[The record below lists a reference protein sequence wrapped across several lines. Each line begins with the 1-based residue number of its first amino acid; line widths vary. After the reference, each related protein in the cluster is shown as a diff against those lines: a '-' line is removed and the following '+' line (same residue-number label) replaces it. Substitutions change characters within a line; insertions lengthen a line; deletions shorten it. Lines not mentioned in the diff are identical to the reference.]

1 MSHRKPYPQVLIQTD
16 RLLLMGSIVS
26 LILLGTLWIITVWNE
41 SIGGWSGKLMSNLG
55 VFIGFCLLLVGFD
68 QVLGRFKGR
77 FSQII
82 HLIIAIAWLGCL
94 FIISLVIW
102 GATDADVVIKTVAT
116 MAIIMVI
123 SILGWLLT
131 LLLEWVNARNQATP
145 ED

>member
-1 MSHRKPYPQVLIQTD
+1 MSHRKPYPPILFQTD

-26 LILLGTLWIITVWNE
+26 LIVLGTLWIISVWNE
-41 SIGGWSGKLMSNLG
+41 DIGGWSGKLMSNLG

-68 QVLGRFKGR
+68 QVLGRFTGR

-82 HLIIAIAWLGCL
+82 HAIIAFALLGCM

-102 GATDADVVIKTVAT
+102 GATDTDVVIKTVGT

-131 LLLEWVNARNQATP
+131 LLLEWVNARNQAASQ
-145 ED
+145 D